1 MHDGAYVI
9 ALVGI
14 LNHADKFGPLG
25 IDIDHVEAYDPRLP
39 MVASSVIEKTAHL
52 LVDAALRG
60 PVILIGSSLGGM
72 LTPFIVKRWRELD
85 CDLHLDRLRVII
97 EDAPS
102 GVESMMAA
110 FCSPMLG
117 KLITSPLGH
126 VLRPLS
132 QIKVGPRDEYIE
144 IPPVDVMIQLAG
156 KAMSEDAWRAYVK
169 AEAIKGLTGFT
180 GDAWLSQLRW
190 MITVGRN
197 GSLAEAIQALNGI
210 DVTYIACLGAGND
223 VVNQPYALDWWAQYL
238 PDLHVL
244 RVEATHCGH
253 LQQVLTFR
261 SVFAQAMG

>member
-1 MHDGAYVI
+1 MHNGAYVI

-14 LNHADKFGPLG
+14 LNHGDKFDPLG
-25 IDIDHVEAYDPRLP
+25 YDIDRVIPYEPREEF
-39 MVASSVIEKTAHL
+39 VAEKYIA
-52 LVDAALRG
+52 DAAELLTEKALEG

-72 LTPFIVKRWRELD
+72 LIPFVVDLWRQR
-85 CDLHLDRLRVII
+85 DLGIHLDRLKVII

-132 QIKVGPRDEYIE
+132 QIKVGPKDEYIE
-144 IPPVDVMIQLAG
+144 IPPADVMIQLAG
-156 KAMSEDAWRAYVK
+156 KAMAEGDWRVWVK
-169 AEAIKGLTGFT
+169 AESIKGLSGFS

-261 SVFAQAMG
+261 QVFVQAMG

>member
-1 MHDGAYVI
+1 
-9 ALVGI
+9 
-14 LNHADKFGPLG
+14 
-25 IDIDHVEAYDPRLP
+25 

-85 CDLHLDRLRVII
+85 CDLHLSRLKVII

-110 FCSPMLG
+110 FCNPVLG
-117 KLITSPLGH
+117 KLMTSPFGN

-132 QIKVGPRDEYIE
+132 QIKVGPKDEYIE
-144 IPPVDVMIQLAG
+144 IPSPDIQHQLAG
-156 KAMSEDAWRAYVK
+156 RVMSDDDWRAWVK
-169 AEAIKGLTGFT
+169 AESIKGLTGFS

-190 MITVGRN
+190 MITVGRD
-197 GSLAEAIQALNGI
+197 GSLAEACTALDGV
-210 DVTYIACLGAGND
+210 DTTYIACVGDGND
-223 VVNQPYALDWWAQYL
+223 VVKQPYALNWWEQHAPGL
-238 PDLHVL
+238 KIL
-244 RVEATHCGH
+244 RIEATHCGH

-261 SVFAQAMG
+261 QVFAQAMG